1 MNEYDFFLFYFFFH
15 FKFFLL
21 FFFFNKVKKRKLLAT
36 ALFLDKIERKKNK
49 TFSCSASPTYSKL
62 LIIILED

>member
-1 MNEYDFFLFYFFFH
+1 MNEYDFFCFTFFFTLNFFYF
-15 FKFFLL
+15 

-49 TFSCSASPTYSKL
+49 TFSCSASPTYNKL

>member
-36 ALFLDKIERKKNK
+36 ALFLDKIERKKTK
-49 TFSCSASPTYSKL
+49 LSPVLPVPPTINY
-62 LIIILED
+62 